1 MICGKVKKPCFLYV
15 FHKRV
20 PVSFLPRFYPVGM
33 DTSQRIHIALV
44 VVDHG
49 PCEGRVWGKHL
60 SWSVLPWCNPPPTQL
75 PIYLHP
81 LVFCR
86 LPIRQ
91 SGCGCQAGHG
101 HGWSSLGLLLSSSP
115 QDTPPGRYDC
125 PLWGGKSII
134 VYILQIVH
142 LQMPPRTQALRWP

>member
-60 SWSVLPWCNPPPTQL
+60 SCSVLPWCNVPPLQL
-75 PIYLHP
+75 PILPSSPSVLQAAHP
-81 LVFCR
+81 SVRMWVPGRTWSWMIFIRTSLVLFPPGHSTRKIR
-86 LPIRQ
+86 L
-91 SGCGCQAGHG
+91 
-101 HGWSSLGLLLSSSP
+101 SSLGREEYKGEVGNAMINT
-115 QDTPPGRYDC
+115 QDKTG
-125 PLWGGKSII
+125 
-134 VYILQIVH
+134 
-142 LQMPPRTQALRWP
+142 